1 MYAEYRKN
9 RIKCKT
15 IGSPCKIGG
24 HDPFPSEIGYMMD
37 ELEAIR
43 EAANMTNVELQAL
56 EFGKAL
62 LASSELEEKFWND
75 TGAQRAS
82 VQLII

>member
-1 MYAEYRKN
+1 
-9 RIKCKT
+9 
-15 IGSPCKIGG
+15 
-24 HDPFPSEIGYMMD
+24 MD
-37 ELEAIR
+37 ELEAIS
-43 EAANMTNVELQAL
+43 EAASMTNVELQAL

-75 TGAQRAS
+75 TGAS